1 MTDSLKNVTI
11 YLNDERLA
19 RIEAIVAELTQRT
32 GFKIS
37 RSAAIGRAIDDLFLS
52 VCPNNQ
58 TNGQYTTQP
67 EPATADAV

>member
-52 VCPNNQ
+52 VCPIDR
-58 TNGQYTTQP
+58 TNDQFDHQP
-67 EPATADAV
+67 AEIA